1 MSTFNLNPVNI
12 LIYGNVP
19 STLRTSPGTT
29 CSELHSGLYGLMNVA
44 MSTGDVRE
52 RRERMR
58 VRGEVWTTRRS
69 GRDSLGLL
77 LGLSGL
83 QKSIVIWLSTLIFR

>member
-1 MSTFNLNPVNI
+1 
-12 LIYGNVP
+12 
-19 STLRTSPGTT
+19 
-29 CSELHSGLYGLMNVA
+29 MNVA

-69 GRDSLGLL
+69 GKRQFGFVAGVERFAEKYRDLAEHAY
-77 LGLSGL
+77 L
-83 QKSIVIWLSTLIFR
+83 QMTLYEEGR